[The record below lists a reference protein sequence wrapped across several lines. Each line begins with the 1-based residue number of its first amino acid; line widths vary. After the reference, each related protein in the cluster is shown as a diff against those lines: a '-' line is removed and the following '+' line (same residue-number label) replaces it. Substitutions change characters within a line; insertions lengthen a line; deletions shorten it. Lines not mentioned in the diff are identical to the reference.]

1 VVGFRYSSLTD
12 EKMEPT
18 FGGTERDEVIEGN
31 MKETVP
37 NEKKIMQWIAAKPLT
52 DQEQSVD
59 LL

>member
-1 VVGFRYSSLTD
+1 
-12 EKMEPT
+12 MEPT
-18 FGGTERDEVIEGN
+18 FGGTEREEGTEGT

>member
-1 VVGFRYSSLTD
+1 
-12 EKMEPT
+12 MEPA
-18 FGGTERDEVIEGN
+18 FGGTKRDEGTEGT

-37 NEKKIMQWIAAKPLT
+37 NEKMILQWIAAKPLT